1 MKNIKLIATILSIL
15 AAYAAFY
22 FVCYWIADYCLR
34 TCLDERAETDEL
46 FAKSYAKEN
55 KNLDECCSYIM
66 GEARK
71 RGSAVAMTDEEV
83 FGMAIHYYDEDDIKV
98 SKMPAGLRA
107 SISTLQPVELTE
119 EEKKAAREAAIKRL
133 TEEQYASLRK
143 KTSRT
148 RKGAT
153 EIQQMSLF

>member
-1 MKNIKLIATILSIL
+1 MENKTFKDVIKNH
-15 AAYAAFY
+15 
-22 FVCYWIADYCLR
+22 
-34 TCLDERAETDEL
+34 LDGRARTDEL

-83 FGMAIHYYDEDDIKV
+83 FGMAIHYDEDDIKV
-98 SKMPAGLRA
+98 SKMPAGTRA
-107 SISTLQPVELTE
+107 SISTFQPVELTE

-133 TEEQYASLRK
+133 TEEQYVSLRK
-143 KTSRT
+143 KTSRA

-153 EIQQMSLF
+153 EVQQMSLF

>member
-1 MKNIKLIATILSIL
+1 
-15 AAYAAFY
+15 
-22 FVCYWIADYCLR
+22 
-34 TCLDERAETDEL
+34 
-46 FAKSYAKEN
+46 
-55 KNLDECCSYIM
+55 M

-98 SKMPAGLRA
+98 SKMPAGPRA

>member
-1 MKNIKLIATILSIL
+1 MENKTFKDVIKNH
-15 AAYAAFY
+15 
-22 FVCYWIADYCLR
+22 
-34 TCLDERAETDEL
+34 LDGRARTDEL

-55 KNLDECCSYIM
+55 KNLNECCSYIM

-98 SKMPAGLRA
+98 SKTPAGTRA
-107 SISTLQPVELTE
+107 SISTFQPVELTE
-119 EEKKAAREAAIKRL
+119 GEKKAARATAIKRL
-133 TEEQYASLRK
+133 TEEQYVSLRK
-143 KTSRT
+143 KTSRA

-153 EIQQMSLF
+153 EVQQMSLF

>member
-1 MKNIKLIATILSIL
+1 MSA
-15 AAYAAFY
+15 
-22 FVCYWIADYCLR
+22 VP
-34 TCLDERAETDEL
+34 
-46 FAKSYAKEN
+46 
-55 KNLDECCSYIM
+55 YIM

-98 SKMPAGLRA
+98 SKMPAGTRA
-107 SISTLQPVELTE
+107 SISTFQPVELTE

-133 TEEQYASLRK
+133 TEEQYVSLRK
-143 KTSRT
+143 KTSRA

-153 EIQQMSLF
+153 EVQQMSLF

>member
-1 MKNIKLIATILSIL
+1 
-15 AAYAAFY
+15 
-22 FVCYWIADYCLR
+22 
-34 TCLDERAETDEL
+34 
-46 FAKSYAKEN
+46 
-55 KNLDECCSYIM
+55 
-66 GEARK
+66 
-71 RGSAVAMTDEEV
+71 MTDEEV

-148 RKGAT
+148 RKGAPDV
-153 EIQQMSLF
+153 QQMSLF

>member
-1 MKNIKLIATILSIL
+1 
-15 AAYAAFY
+15 
-22 FVCYWIADYCLR
+22 
-34 TCLDERAETDEL
+34 
-46 FAKSYAKEN
+46 
-55 KNLDECCSYIM
+55 M

-98 SKMPAGLRA
+98 SKMPAGPRA

-119 EEKKAAREAAIKRL
+119 EEKKAAREAAINRL

>member
-1 MKNIKLIATILSIL
+1 MENKTFKDVIKNH
-15 AAYAAFY
+15 
-22 FVCYWIADYCLR
+22 
-34 TCLDERAETDEL
+34 LDGRARTDEL

-98 SKMPAGLRA
+98 SKMPAGTRA
-107 SISTLQPVELTE
+107 SISTFQPVELTE
-119 EEKKAAREAAIKRL
+119 EEKKAAREAAIWMVFCLVRFALIVVIVPNMWIVLLFMDVL
-133 TEEQYASLRK
+133 T
-143 KTSRT
+143 
-148 RKGAT
+148 G
-153 EIQQMSLF
+153 